1 MSLPAGIEAPLPPE
15 TAQLRAAIK
24 AARSIGLNTADVAI
38 SALEHALD
46 QLATLRARLAQLTAD
61 NEQLKKDLSNA
72 VGVIAEAGL
81 L

>member
-24 AARSIGLNTADVAI
+24 AARSLGLSTADVAI

-46 QLATLRARLAQLTAD
+46 DLTTLRARLAQLTAD
-61 NEQLKKDLSNA
+61 NEQLEKDLSNA